1 MTGLAVIEILV
12 GMGGSWLF
20 RELLIKTLRTKHPQL
35 FSELG
40 EPSSRKLST
49 IIPRYQDMQIQ
60 FWKFVWGGRAF
71 RVKDD
76 VVTVLAT
83 AILISN
89 IVLAAG
95 VILLLWSVASSAPV

>member
-20 RELLIKTLRTKHPQL
+20 RELLIKTL
-35 FSELG
+35 
-40 EPSSRKLST
+40 
-49 IIPRYQDMQIQ
+49 IPRYQDMQIQ

-71 RVKDD
+71 RVKDQ
-76 VVTVLAT
+76 VVTVLAA